1 MRKPVIAAVI
11 AGTIGFGGLV
21 ATAGFAQAAVPATVH
36 HPAPSAKKPHKAT
49 RITKITRTG
58 TKSTKV
64 VAVKPK
70 PKKRSG
76 RILRG
81 AHRG

>member
-21 ATAGFAQAAVPATVH
+21 ATAGIAQAAVPATVH
-36 HPAPSAKKPHKAT
+36 HPAPSTKKMHKG
-49 RITKITRTG
+49 TKVTKPITRA
-58 TKSTKV
+58 KSTNV
-64 VAVKPK
+64 VKVKPK

-76 RILRG
+76 RIIRR